1 MIFHKQSQAGV
12 TLVELMIGL
21 TIGLIVVGAA
31 MAILFSNQTMLIQK
45 QKVDRTQ
52 EELRFA
58 ITTITRLVRQANSF
72 SSTSDNEQLV
82 INFDSKQ
89 RDCLGE
95 PNKSTVN
102 TLKLVGNEIV
112 CVRDFDPTERYVL
125 AKNITDVQF
134 TYGLQSS
141 TGGVQYCLRSETTC
155 LASGTTWAAIFPRI
169 TSVRT
174 RISIA
179 QQGVTKDPTLYF
191 VATSH
196 TKSGVGNV
204 SSGAVPPPPPTIY

>member
-72 SSTSDNEQLV
+72 SSTSDNEQ
-82 INFDSKQ
+82 
-89 RDCLGE
+89 
-95 PNKSTVN
+95 
-102 TLKLVGNEIV
+102 
-112 CVRDFDPTERYVL
+112 
-125 AKNITDVQF
+125 
-134 TYGLQSS
+134 
-141 TGGVQYCLRSETTC
+141 
-155 LASGTTWAAIFPRI
+155 
-169 TSVRT
+169 
-174 RISIA
+174 
-179 QQGVTKDPTLYF
+179 QG
-191 VATSH
+191 
-196 TKSGVGNV
+196 
-204 SSGAVPPPPPTIY
+204 